1 MSTVV
6 WGNLAGRGNLA
17 HFKNLNWEH
26 CGGHVSII
34 KVQVDA
40 EIFNFIIFLLQNKNW
55 DFLHSYN
62 ILKIIFEKISLF
74 AEMKSVLKPPEISES
89 VNSNR

>member
-1 MSTVV
+1 MSSTVV

-62 ILKIIFEKISLF
+62 ILKIIFEKNISFCRNEKCPKTSRDLGVCKF
-74 AEMKSVLKPPEISES
+74 K
-89 VNSNR
+89 